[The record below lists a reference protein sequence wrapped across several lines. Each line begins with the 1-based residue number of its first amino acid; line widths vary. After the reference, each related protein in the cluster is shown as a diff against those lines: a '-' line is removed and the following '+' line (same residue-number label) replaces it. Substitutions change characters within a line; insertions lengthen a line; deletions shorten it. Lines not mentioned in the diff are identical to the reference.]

1 MLGMKTLLP
10 LVLFTSLTT
19 TATAKGLTIEDMLA
33 MQRVSDP
40 QVSPDGKWVAFSVR
54 DTDYDANKGR
64 FDVYVAAVD
73 GSSVTRLTTD
83 EANDQAAKRAPGGQY
98 VYFISTRSGSSQVWR
113 IRPTGGEAEQVTKL
127 DTDLNAYRLMPDGK
141 RLVLSIDVW
150 PDTKTLADSI
160 KRDEAKDKQKVKA
173 RAYDQL
179 LFRHWDQWEEGKY
192 SH

>member
-10 LVLFTSLTT
+10 LVLFTA

-64 FDVYVAAVD
+64 YDVYVAAAD

-83 EANDQAAKRAPGGQY
+83 EANDQDAKWSPDGKWLYFMIWRARR
-98 VYFISTRSGSSQVWR
+98 STLWPYLRYSDSTSTPTATLRSSSGYRSGSGR
-113 IRPTGGEAEQVTKL
+113 RRG
-127 DTDLNAYRLMPDGK
+127 
-141 RLVLSIDVW
+141 
-150 PDTKTLADSI
+150 
-160 KRDEAKDKQKVKA
+160 
-173 RAYDQL
+173 
-179 LFRHWDQWEEGKY
+179 
-192 SH
+192 